1 MLVKIAECIYRI
13 ANNYFQKVLKQDILK
28 PTYLT
33 KCIII
38 RVNYIEEKPEEQEL
52 LTGFH
57 II

>member
-1 MLVKIAECIYRI
+1 MLVKIAECIYQI
-13 ANNYFQKVLKQDILK
+13 DNNYFQKVLKQVIPK

-33 KCIII
+33 KCILK